1 MRVANVHSGLS
12 GAFFVDNAALSHHQG
27 VIPDVNLQKII
38 QKLNIMRSLPVSKK
52 FYSDTVSRINAA
64 LSFSVRSATEAI
76 RLVDAFLCGDECDS
90 SDAAAMLAFRMIR
103 DELVRAMGRSAR
115 ARERAKERRVAKAA
129 AAAPGSET
137 VEPVLPAGACGD
149 DAPGQQEVGMPVSR
163 RQRRAE
169 ERARKGKKAKW
180 RAIM

>member
-12 GAFFVDNAALSHHQG
+12 GGFLGDNAALSHHQG
-27 VIPDVNLQKII
+27 GIPDVNLQRLI

-52 FYSDTVSRINAA
+52 FYSDIVSRINAA
-64 LSFSVRSATEAI
+64 LSCSGRSAAEAI

-103 DELVRAMGRSAR
+103 DELVRAMSRSAR
-115 ARERAKERRVAKAA
+115 ARERAKERREAKAA
-129 AAAPGSET
+129 AASVSEA
-137 VEPVLPAGACGD
+137 EESVLPVGACED
-149 DAPGQQEVGMPVSR
+149 DVPGQQVVEMHIPR

-169 ERARKGKKAKW
+169 ERARRGKKAKW